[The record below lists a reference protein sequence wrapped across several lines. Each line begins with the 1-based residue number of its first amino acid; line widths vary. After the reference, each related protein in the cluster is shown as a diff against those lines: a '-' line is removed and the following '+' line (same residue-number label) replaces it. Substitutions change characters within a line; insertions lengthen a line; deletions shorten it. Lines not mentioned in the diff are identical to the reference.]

1 MLTPF
6 NVSNIVLY
14 RITSDIDLTNL
25 EELAKKRVFTPCG
38 PHDVS
43 KTGWVPPMGD
53 EFEAFTHHANGLVL
67 LSYKTEKKNIP
78 ASTLKEYVDEK
89 VHDQEQKLN
98 RKLKKTE
105 IATIKD
111 NIKHELLPKTLPK
124 ATRTFI
130 WLDVKAK
137 LVMVNSSSPRA
148 AENVTALLR
157 GTIGSFPCVPVQLNS
172 PVNVSLTNWVKTGDL
187 PDGLSLGSQATL
199 KSVDDELAAVASVR
213 NQDLMSEEV
222 AGHIETGKLVTKMA
236 IVWQERVSFIITED
250 FVLNR
255 IRFSEELTAQ
265 NEDISKEDFAQRFDA
280 DFVLYTGE
288 LMDLIGTLIVS
299 CGGESE
305 EASQPIEGT
314 QTEDSQPS
322 LENNEIE

>member
-14 RITSDIDLTNL
+14 RLTNDIDLTNL

-89 VHDQEQKLN
+89 MHDQEQKLN

-157 GTIGSFPCVPVQLNS
+157 GTIGSFPCVPVQLNT

-187 PDGLSLGSQATL
+187 PDALVTGFEPLIDSIDLPDVDDRHVAAAAVRSNAEIIVTLNLRDFPAPALNAFGIEALHPDDFVMDLFDLNRALVLSAATTQRSSL
-199 KSVDDELAAVASVR
+199 RKPPVSVDEYLEALLRQGMAQTVKELS
-213 NQDLMSEEV
+213 
-222 AGHIETGKLVTKMA
+222 KY
-236 IVWQERVSFIITED
+236 
-250 FVLNR
+250 R
-255 IRFSEELTAQ
+255 I
-265 NEDISKEDFAQRFDA
+265 
-280 DFVLYTGE
+280 
-288 LMDLIGTLIVS
+288 LI
-299 CGGESE
+299 
-305 EASQPIEGT
+305 
-314 QTEDSQPS
+314 
-322 LENNEIE
+322 